1 VVNRPYRKA
10 PSSRVRRK
18 NAMRTAIAP
27 HQLLPEGL
35 YLESLSIGTEQVGI
49 RVASEA
55 SRSRCPVCGLVSSR
69 VHSRYSRTVS
79 DLPWHGICVT
89 LEVRARRFF
98 CDEASCER
106 RIFCERLP
114 EIAARARKTDRLE
127 EAFLAIALEL
137 GGRAGARLAEELG
150 IVAAR
155 DTMLRRIKAAPLPG
169 VEKVRVLG
177 VDDFAFKKGSTY
189 GTILV
194 DLERHKVVDLLP
206 ERSQESLVGW
216 FESHPVAAGVEIATR
231 DRSNIY
237 REGLAKGAP
246 GAAHVADRWHLLHNL
261 TLTLEEY
268 LLQKRPVLRKAAAPE
283 AAPEEKDDAD
293 YFASG
298 PIMPNRP
305 RNHDR
310 KIEEAAR
317 KRHERLVEQW
327 RNIRRLYL
335 AGADLR
341 HICKRLG
348 VSARTVYRYKDLT
361 EPPPRPAYKRR
372 ASVLDPYVPYLVK
385 RWREGCHNGKKLYRE
400 IREQGYAN
408 SEETCARFTAQLRR
422 AEARGKPISSVPRA
436 RAGSV
441 VGLSPTA
448 KNVAALFMRYEE
460 KLDEEQ
466 EAYLGR
472 LCEADEAL
480 ADTRRLT
487 QEFAEMVRRLEGED
501 LDGWLKDA
509 EESRSTA
516 LQSFALGLGKD
527 LAAVRAGLTEEW
539 SNGCVE
545 GFVHKL
551 KLLKRQG
558 YGRAGFDLLRARM
571 LAA

>member
-1 VVNRPYRKA
+1 MRT
-10 PSSRVRRK
+10 
-18 NAMRTAIAP
+18 AMRTAIAP
-27 HQLLPEGL
+27 HELLPQGL
-35 YLESLSIGTEQVGI
+35 YLESLSIETGRVSI
-49 RVASEA
+49 RVASGA
-55 SRSRCPVCGLVSSR
+55 SKSRCPVCGLVSSR

-79 DLPWHGICVT
+79 DLPWHGLSVE

-114 EIAARARKTDRLE
+114 EVAARARKTGRLE
-127 EAFLAIALEL
+127 EALLAIALEL
-137 GGRAGARLAEELG
+137 GGRAGARLALELG
-150 IVAAR
+150 TFAAC
-155 DTMLRRIKAAPLPG
+155 DTLLRRIKGAPLPEVG
-169 VEKVRVLG
+169 KVRVLG
-177 VDDFAFKKGSTY
+177 VDDFAFKKGATY

-194 DLERHKVVDLLP
+194 DLELHKVVDLLP
-206 ERSQESLVGW
+206 ERSQESLVAW
-216 FESHPVAAGVEIATR
+216 FERHPGAAEVEVATR

-246 GAAHVADRWHLLHNL
+246 GATHVADRWHLLHNL

-283 AAPEEKDDAD
+283 ASPEEKDDAD
-293 YFASG
+293 FASG

-305 RNHDR
+305 RTHDR

-317 KRHERLVEQW
+317 KRYERLVEQW
-327 RNIRRLYL
+327 KNIRRLYL

-341 HICKRLG
+341 HICRQLDI
-348 VSARTVYRYKDLT
+348 SARTVYRYKDLT
-361 EPPPRPAYKRR
+361 EPPPRPAYKRK
-372 ASVLDPYVPYLVK
+372 ASVLDPYVPYLVR
-385 RWREGCHNGKKLYRE
+385 RWSEGCHNGKRLYRE
-400 IREQGYAN
+400 IRERGYAN

-436 RAGSV
+436 RQGSV
-441 VGLSPTA
+441 AGLSPTA
-448 KNVAALFMRYEE
+448 KNVAALFMRHEE

-466 EAYLGR
+466 EEYLGR

-516 LQSFALGLGKD
+516 MRSFAAGLRKD
-527 LAAVRAGLTEEW
+527 LDAVRAGLTEEW
-539 SNGCVE
+539 SNGTVE

-558 YGRAGFDLLRARM
+558 YGRAGFELLRARM

>member
-1 VVNRPYRKA
+1 
-10 PSSRVRRK
+10 
-18 NAMRTAIAP
+18 MRTAIAP
-27 HQLLPEGL
+27 HELLPQGL
-35 YLESLSIGTEQVGI
+35 YLESLSIETGRVSI
-49 RVASEA
+49 RVASGA
-55 SRSRCPVCGLVSSR
+55 SKSRCPVCGLVSSR

-79 DLPWHGICVT
+79 DLPWHGLSVE

-114 EIAARARKTDRLE
+114 EVAARARKTGRLE
-127 EAFLAIALEL
+127 EALLAIALEL
-137 GGRAGARLAEELG
+137 GGRAGARLALELG
-150 IVAAR
+150 ILAAC
-155 DTMLRRIKAAPLPG
+155 DTLLRRIKGAPLPEVG
-169 VEKVRVLG
+169 EVRVLG
-177 VDDFAFKKGSTY
+177 VDDFAFKKGATY

-194 DLERHKVVDLLP
+194 DLELHKVVDLLP
-206 ERSQESLVGW
+206 ERSQESLVAW
-216 FESHPVAAGVEIATR
+216 FERHPGAAEVEVATR

-246 GAAHVADRWHLLHNL
+246 GATHVADRWHLLHNL
-261 TLTLEEY
+261 ALTLEEY

-283 AAPEEKDDAD
+283 ASPEEKDDAD
-293 YFASG
+293 FASG

-305 RNHDR
+305 RTHDR

-317 KRHERLVEQW
+317 KRYERLVEQW
-327 RNIRRLYL
+327 KNIRRLYL

-341 HICKRLG
+341 HICRQLDI
-348 VSARTVYRYKDLT
+348 SARTVYRYKDLT
-361 EPPPRPAYKRR
+361 EPPPRPAYKRK
-372 ASVLDPYVPYLVK
+372 ASVLDPYVPYLVR
-385 RWREGCHNGKKLYRE
+385 RWSEGCHNGKRLYRE
-400 IREQGYAN
+400 IRERGYAN

-436 RAGSV
+436 RQGSV
-441 VGLSPTA
+441 AGLSPTA
-448 KNVAALFMRYEE
+448 KNVAALFMRHEE

-466 EAYLGR
+466 EEYLGR

-516 LQSFALGLGKD
+516 MRSFAAGLRKD
-527 LAAVRAGLTEEW
+527 LDAVRAGLTEEW
-539 SNGCVE
+539 SNGTVE

-558 YGRAGFDLLRARM
+558 YGRAGFELLRARM

>member
-1 VVNRPYRKA
+1 
-10 PSSRVRRK
+10 
-18 NAMRTAIAP
+18 MRTVIAS
-27 HQLLPEGL
+27 HELLPRDL
-35 YLESLSIGTEQVGI
+35 KLESLSIETGHVSICVGSG
-49 RVASEA
+49 AT
-55 SRSRCPVCGLVSSR
+55 RCICPICGHHSAR
-69 VHSRYSRTVS
+69 THSRYLRTAS
-79 DLPWHGICVT
+79 DLPWHGISVT
-89 LEVRARRFF
+89 LKIHARRFF
-98 CDEASCER
+98 CDDPSCER
-106 RIFCERLP
+106 KIFCERLP
-114 EIAARARKTDRLE
+114 EIRPRARKTSRLE
-127 EAFLAIALEL
+127 EALLAIALEL
-137 GGRAGARLAEELG
+137 GGRAGARLALELG
-150 IVAAR
+150 IVAAG
-155 DTMLRRIKAAPLPG
+155 DTLLRRIKAAPLPEVG
-169 VEKVRVLG
+169 KVRVLG

-194 DLERHKVVDLLP
+194 DLERHGVVDLLP
-206 ERSQESLVGW
+206 ERSQESLVAW
-216 FESHPVAAGVEIATR
+216 FESHPGAEVEVASR

-246 GAAHVADRWHLLHNL
+246 GATHVADRWHLLRNL
-261 TLTLEEY
+261 ALTLEEY
-268 LLQKRPVLRKAAAPE
+268 LLQKRPILQKAAAPE
-283 AAPEEKDDAD
+283 AAPEEKNDAD

-305 RNHDR
+305 RTHDR

-348 VSARTVYRYKDLT
+348 ISARTVYRYKDLE

-372 ASVLDPYVPYLVK
+372 ASVLDPYVPYLVA
-385 RWREGCHNGKKLYRE
+385 RWNEGCHNGKRLYRE

-408 SEETCARFTAQLRR
+408 SEEICARFTAQLRR
-422 AEARGKPISSVPRA
+422 AEARGKPVSSVPRA
-436 RAGSV
+436 RQGSV
-441 VGLSPTA
+441 AGLSPTA
-448 KNVAALFMRYEE
+448 KNVAALFMRHED

-466 EAYLGR
+466 EKYLKR

-487 QEFAEMVRRLEGED
+487 QEFAHMVRRLEGKD

-516 LQSFALGLGKD
+516 IQSFAAGLRKD
-527 LAAVRAGLTEEW
+527 LDAVRAGLTEKW

-558 YGRAGFDLLRARM
+558 YGRAGFELLRARM

>member
-1 VVNRPYRKA
+1 
-10 PSSRVRRK
+10 
-18 NAMRTAIAP
+18 MRTAIAS
-27 HQLLPEGL
+27 HELLPEGL
-35 YLESLSIGTEQVGI
+35 DLEGLSI
-49 RVASEA
+49 EA
-55 SRSRCPVCGLVSSR
+55 GHVSISVSSGAMRCLCPVCGRGSSR
-69 VHSRYSRTVS
+69 VHSRYSRAVS
-79 DLPWHGICVT
+79 DLPWHGISVD

-106 RIFCERLP
+106 KIFCERL
-114 EIAARARKTDRLE
+114 EDVAARARKTDRLE
-127 EAFLAIALEL
+127 EALLAIALEL
-137 GGRAGARLAEELG
+137 GGRAGARLALELG

-155 DTMLRRIKAAPLPG
+155 DALLRRIKAAPLPEVG
-169 VEKVRVLG
+169 KVRVLG

-194 DLERHKVVDLLP
+194 DLERHKVVDLIP
-206 ERSQESLVGW
+206 DRSQESLVGW
-216 FESHPVAAGVEIATR
+216 FESHPGAEEVEVATR
-231 DRSNIY
+231 DRSKIY

-246 GAAHVADRWHLLHNL
+246 GATHVADRWHLLHNL
-261 TLTLEEY
+261 TLALEEY

-293 YFASG
+293 FASG

-305 RNHDR
+305 RTHDL

-327 RNIRRLYL
+327 KNIRRLYL

-348 VSARTVYRYKDLT
+348 ISARTVYRYKDLA

-385 RWREGCHNGKKLYRE
+385 RWNEGCHNGKRLYRE
-400 IREQGYAN
+400 IRERGYQN

-436 RAGSV
+436 RQGSV
-441 VGLSPTA
+441 AGLSPTA
-448 KNVAALFMRYEE
+448 KNVAALFMRHEE
-460 KLDEEQ
+460 KLNDEQ
-466 EAYLGR
+466 EAYLVR

-487 QEFAEMVRRLEGED
+487 QEFACMVRRLEGED
-501 LDGWLKDA
+501 LDGWLKYA

-516 LQSFALGLGKD
+516 LQSFALGLRKD
-527 LAAVRAGLTEEW
+527 LDADRAGLTEKW

-558 YGRAGFDLLRARM
+558 YGRAGFELLRARM

>member
-1 VVNRPYRKA
+1 
-10 PSSRVRRK
+10 
-18 NAMRTAIAP
+18 M
-27 HQLLPEGL
+27 
-35 YLESLSIGTEQVGI
+35 
-49 RVASEA
+49 
-55 SRSRCPVCGLVSSR
+55 
-69 VHSRYSRTVS
+69 
-79 DLPWHGICVT
+79 T
-89 LEVRARRFF
+89 LKIRARRFF
-98 CDEASCER
+98 CDDLSCKR
-106 RIFCERLP
+106 KIFCERLP
-114 EIAARARKTDRLE
+114 EVAARARKTVRLE
-127 EAFLAIALEL
+127 EALLAIALEL
-137 GGRAGARLAEELG
+137 GGRAGARLALELG

-155 DTMLRRIKAAPLPG
+155 DTLLRKIKAAPLPEVG
-169 VEKVRVLG
+169 KVRVLG

-194 DLERHKVVDLLP
+194 NLEDHKVVDLLP
-206 ERSQESLVGW
+206 ERSQESLVAW
-216 FESHPVAAGVEIATR
+216 FRSHPSATRVEVATR

-246 GAAHVADRWHLLHNL
+246 GATHVADRWHLLHNL
-261 TLTLEEY
+261 ALTLEEY
-268 LLQKRPVLRKAAAPE
+268 LLQKRPILRKAAAPE
-283 AAPEEKDDAD
+283 AAPENKDEDD
-293 YFASG
+293 FASG

-305 RNHDR
+305 RTHDR

-327 RNIRRLYL
+327 RNIRGLYL

-341 HICKRLG
+341 HICRQLG
-348 VSARTVYRYKDLT
+348 ISARTVYRYKDLT
-361 EPPPRPAYKRR
+361 EPPPRPAYKRK

-385 RWREGCHNGKKLYRE
+385 RWNEGCHNGKRLYRE
-400 IREQGYAN
+400 IRERGYRN

-436 RAGSV
+436 RQGSV
-441 VGLSPTA
+441 AGLSPTA
-448 KNVAALFMRYEE
+448 KNVAALFMRCEGS
-460 KLDEEQ
+460 LNEEQ
-466 EAYLGR
+466 EKYLTR

-480 ADTRRLT
+480 ADTRGLT
-487 QEFAEMVRRLEGED
+487 QEFAEMVRRLQGED

-516 LQSFALGLGKD
+516 MRGFAAGLRND
-527 LAAVRAGLTEEW
+527 LDAVRAGLTQEW

-558 YGRAGFDLLRARM
+558 YGRAGFELLRARM

>member
-1 VVNRPYRKA
+1 
-10 PSSRVRRK
+10 
-18 NAMRTAIAP
+18 MRTAIAP
-27 HQLLPEGL
+27 HELLPEGL
-35 YLESLSIGTEQVGI
+35 YLESLSIGTERIGI
-49 RVASEA
+49 CVASEA
-55 SRSRCPVCGLVSSR
+55 NRSRCPVCGFVSSR
-69 VHSRYSRTVS
+69 VHSRYSRAVS
-79 DLPWHGICVT
+79 DLPWHGISVA

-106 RIFCERLP
+106 RIFCERLS

-127 EAFLAIALEL
+127 QALLAIALEL
-137 GGRAGARLAEELG
+137 GGRAGARLALELG

-155 DTMLRRIKAAPLPG
+155 DVLLRRIKAAPLPEVG
-169 VEKVRVLG
+169 KVRVLG

-194 DLERHKVVDLLP
+194 NLEDHKVVDLLP

-216 FESHPVAAGVEIATR
+216 FESHPLAGVEVATR

-246 GAAHVADRWHLLHNL
+246 GATHVADRWHLLHNL

-268 LLQKRPVLRKAAAPE
+268 LLQKRPVLQRAAAPE
-283 AAPEEKDDAD
+283 AAPENKDDED
-293 YFASG
+293 FASG

-305 RNHDR
+305 SNHDR

-327 RNIRRLYL
+327 KNIRRLYL
-335 AGADLR
+335 AKADLR
-341 HICKRLG
+341 DICRQLG
-348 VSARTVYRYKDLT
+348 ISARTVYRYKDLT

-372 ASVLDPYVPYLVK
+372 TSVLDPYVPYLVA
-385 RWREGCHNGKKLYRE
+385 RWNEGCHNGKRLYRE
-400 IREQGYAN
+400 IREQGYRN
-408 SEETCARFTAQLRR
+408 SEEICARFTAQLRR

-441 VGLSPTA
+441 AGLSPTA
-448 KNVAALFMRYEE
+448 KNVAALFMRHEE

-472 LCEADEAL
+472 LCETDEAL

-487 QEFAEMVRRLEGED
+487 QEFAEMVRKLEGED
-501 LDGWLKDA
+501 LEGWLEDA

-516 LQSFALGLGKD
+516 MRSFAVGLRKD
-527 LAAVRAGLTEEW
+527 LHAVRAGLSEEW
-539 SNGCVE
+539 SNGCAW
-545 GFVHKL
+545 K
-551 KLLKRQG
+551 
-558 YGRAGFDLLRARM
+558 ASSISSSCSSARGTGERGSSC
-571 LAA
+571 

>member
-1 VVNRPYRKA
+1 
-10 PSSRVRRK
+10 
-18 NAMRTAIAP
+18 MRTANAP
-27 HQLLPEGL
+27 RELLPEGL
-35 YLESLSIGTEQVGI
+35 YLESLSIGTERVGI
-49 RVASEA
+49 RVTSEA

-69 VHSRYSRTVS
+69 VHSRYWRTVS
-79 DLPWHGICVT
+79 DLPWHGISVT

-127 EAFLAIALEL
+127 EALLAIALEL

-155 DTMLRRIKAAPLPG
+155 DTLLRRIKGAPLPEVG
-169 VEKVRVLG
+169 RVRVLG

-194 DLERHKVVDLLP
+194 DLELHKVVDLLP
-206 ERSQESLVGW
+206 ERSQGSLVAW
-216 FESHPVAAGVEIATR
+216 FESHPGAEVEVATR

-283 AAPEEKDDAD
+283 AAPEEKDDTD
-293 YFASG
+293 FASG

-305 RNHDR
+305 RNHDG
-310 KIEEAAR
+310 KIEEAAK

-348 VSARTVYRYKDLT
+348 ISARTVYRYKDLT
-361 EPPPRPAYKRR
+361 EPPPRPAYKMR

-385 RWREGCHNGKKLYRE
+385 RWNDGCHNGKRLYRE
-400 IREQGYAN
+400 IRERGYTN
-408 SEETCARFTAQLRR
+408 SEETCARFTAQLHR
-422 AEARGKPISSVPRA
+422 AEARGKPISAVSRA
-436 RAGSV
+436 RQGSV
-441 VGLSPTA
+441 AGLSPTA
-448 KNVAALFMRYEE
+448 KNVAALFMRHEE

-516 LQSFALGLGKD
+516 LQSFAAGLRKD
-527 LAAVRAGLTEEW
+527 LDAVRAGLTEKW

>member
-1 VVNRPYRKA
+1 
-10 PSSRVRRK
+10 
-18 NAMRTAIAP
+18 MRTAIAP
-27 HQLLPEGL
+27 HELLPEGL
-35 YLESLSIGTEQVGI
+35 YLESLSIGTERIGI

-55 SRSRCPVCGLVSSR
+55 SRSRCPLCGLVSSR

-79 DLPWHGICVT
+79 DLPWHGISVA

-98 CDEASCER
+98 CDEVSCER

-127 EAFLAIALEL
+127 QALLAIALEL
-137 GGRAGARLAEELG
+137 GGRAGARLALELG

-155 DTMLRRIKAAPLPG
+155 NALLRRIKAAPVPEVG
-169 VEKVRVLG
+169 KVRVLG

-194 DLERHKVVDLLP
+194 NLEEHKVVDLLP
-206 ERSQESLVGW
+206 ERSQESLVAW
-216 FESHPVAAGVEIATR
+216 FGSHPATGVEVATR

-246 GAAHVADRWHLLHNL
+246 GATHVADRWHLLHNL

-268 LLQKRPVLRKAAAPE
+268 LLQQRPILRKAAAPE
-283 AAPEEKDDAD
+283 AVPENEDDED
-293 YFASG
+293 FGCG

-305 RNHDR
+305 RNHER

-317 KRHERLVEQW
+317 KRHERLVRQW
-327 RNIRRLYL
+327 EDIRRLYL
-335 AGADLR
+335 AKADLR
-341 HICKRLG
+341 DICHQLG
-348 VSARTVYRYKDLT
+348 ISARTVYRYKDLA

-372 ASVLDPYVPYLVK
+372 ASVLDPYVPYLVA
-385 RWREGCHNGKKLYRE
+385 RWREGCHNGKQLYRE
-400 IREQGYAN
+400 IREQGYRN
-408 SEETCARFTAQLRR
+408 SEEICARFISQLRR

-436 RAGSV
+436 KAGSV
-441 VGLSPTA
+441 GGLSPTA
-448 KNVAALFMRYEE
+448 KNVAALFMRHEE

-466 EAYLGR
+466 EEYLKR

-487 QEFAEMVRRLEGED
+487 QEFACMVRRLQGVD

-509 EESRSTA
+509 EKSNSPAMR
-516 LQSFALGLGKD
+516 SFALGLKKD
-527 LAAVRAGLTEEW
+527 LYAVRAGLKEEW

-545 GFVHKL
+545 GFIHKL

-558 YGRAGFDLLRARM
+558 YGRAGFELLRARM

>member
-1 VVNRPYRKA
+1 
-10 PSSRVRRK
+10 
-18 NAMRTAIAP
+18 MRTAIAP
-27 HQLLPEGL
+27 HELLPQGL
-35 YLESLSIGTEQVGI
+35 YLESLSIETGRVSI
-49 RVASEA
+49 RVASGA
-55 SRSRCPVCGLVSSR
+55 SKSRCPVCGLLSSR

-79 DLPWHGICVT
+79 DLPWHGLSVE

-114 EIAARARKTDRLE
+114 EVAARARKTGRLE
-127 EAFLAIALEL
+127 EALLAIALEL
-137 GGRAGARLAEELG
+137 GGRAGARLALELG
-150 IVAAR
+150 ILAAC
-155 DTMLRRIKAAPLPG
+155 DTLLRRIKGAPLPEVG
-169 VEKVRVLG
+169 KVRVLG

-194 DLERHKVVDLLP
+194 DLELHKVVDLLP
-206 ERSQESLVGW
+206 ERSQESLVAW
-216 FESHPVAAGVEIATR
+216 FERHPGAEVEVATR

-246 GAAHVADRWHLLHNL
+246 GATHVADRWHLLHNL

-283 AAPEEKDDAD
+283 ASPEEKDDAD
-293 YFASG
+293 FASG

-305 RNHDR
+305 RTHDR

-327 RNIRRLYL
+327 KNIRRLYL

-341 HICKRLG
+341 DICRQLG
-348 VSARTVYRYKDLT
+348 ISARTVYRYKDLT
-361 EPPPRPAYKRR
+361 EPPPRPAYKRK
-372 ASVLDPYVPYLVK
+372 ASVLDPYVPYLVR
-385 RWREGCHNGKKLYRE
+385 RWSEGCHNGKRLYRE

-436 RAGSV
+436 RQGSV
-441 VGLSPTA
+441 AGLSPTA
-448 KNVAALFMRYEE
+448 KNVAALFVRHEE

-466 EAYLGR
+466 EEYLGR

-501 LDGWLKDA
+501 LEGWLKDA

-516 LQSFALGLGKD
+516 MQSFAAGLRKD
-527 LAAVRAGLTEEW
+527 LDAVRAGLTEEW
-539 SNGCVE
+539 SNGTVE

-558 YGRAGFDLLRARM
+558 YGRASFELLRARM

>member
-1 VVNRPYRKA
+1 
-10 PSSRVRRK
+10 
-18 NAMRTAIAP
+18 MRTVIAS
-27 HQLLPEGL
+27 HELLPRGLKLEGL
-35 YLESLSIGTEQVGI
+35 SVETGRVSISVG
-49 RVASEA
+49 SD
-55 SRSRCPVCGLVSSR
+55 STRSSCPVCGHRSAR
-69 VHSRYSRTVS
+69 VHSRYLRTVS
-79 DLPWHGICVT
+79 DLPWHGISVT
-89 LEVRARRFF
+89 LKVHARRFF
-98 CDEASCER
+98 CDAPSCER
-106 RIFCERLP
+106 KIFCERLP
-114 EIAARARKTDRLE
+114 EIRPRARKTSRLE
-127 EAFLAIALEL
+127 EALLAIALEL
-137 GGRAGARLAEELG
+137 GGRAGARLALELG

-155 DTMLRRIKAAPLPG
+155 DTFLRRIKGAPLPEVG
-169 VEKVRVLG
+169 KVGVLG

-194 DLERHKVVDLLP
+194 NLERRKVVDLLP
-206 ERSQESLVGW
+206 ERSQESLVAW
-216 FESHPVAAGVEIATR
+216 FERHPGTEVEVATR

-246 GAAHVADRWHLLHNL
+246 NATHVADRWHLLHNL
-261 TLTLEEY
+261 TLTLEDC
-268 LLQKRPVLRKAAAPE
+268 LLQKRPVLQKAAAPE

-293 YFASG
+293 FASG
-298 PIMPNRP
+298 LIMPNRP
-305 RNHDR
+305 RTHDR

-327 RNIRRLYL
+327 KNIRRLYL

-348 VSARTVYRYKDLT
+348 ISARTVYRYKDLT
-361 EPPPRPAYKRR
+361 EPPPRPAYKRK
-372 ASVLDPYVPYLVK
+372 ASVLDPYVPYLVR
-385 RWREGCHNGKKLYRE
+385 RWKEGCHNGKRLYRE

-422 AEARGKPISSVPRA
+422 AEARGKPVSSVPRA
-436 RAGSV
+436 RQGSV
-441 VGLSPTA
+441 AGLSPTA
-448 KNVAALFMRYEE
+448 KNVAALFMRHEE

-466 EAYLGR
+466 EEYLKR
-472 LCEADEAL
+472 LCDADEAL

-487 QEFAEMVRRLEGED
+487 REFAEMVRGLEGED

-516 LQSFALGLGKD
+516 MRSFAAGLRKD
-527 LAAVRAGLTEEW
+527 LDAVRAGLTEEW

-545 GFVHKL
+545 GFVNKL